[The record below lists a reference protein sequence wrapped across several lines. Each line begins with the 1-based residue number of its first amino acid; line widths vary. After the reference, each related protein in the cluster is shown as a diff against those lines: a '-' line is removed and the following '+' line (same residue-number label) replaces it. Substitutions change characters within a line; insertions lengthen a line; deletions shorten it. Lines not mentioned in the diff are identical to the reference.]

1 MYFNT
6 LPWWLTLLVAV
17 AFVHKIGIEE
27 AFLTQ
32 EFGAAYARYRLEVP
46 ALIPFVRPR

>member
-1 MYFNT
+1 VRSI
-6 LPWWLTLLVAV
+6 LAVALVAA

-32 EFGAAYARYRLEVP
+32 EFGDAYTRYRREVP
-46 ALIPFVRPR
+46 ALIPFLRPR